1 MSLKIVVLIK
11 QVPDTKRILGEAMKE
26 DGTVN
31 RSALA
36 AIFNPEDLNAL
47 EMALNLKET
56 RGGEVTVLTM
66 GPPKAADVLREALYR
81 GADRVFLITDRKF
94 AGADTLATSYTL
106 TRAVQKIVPDFDLV
120 LCGRQAIDGDTAQV
134 GPQTAEKLQIPH
146 ISYVTAIEALAD
158 RKLTLKRM
166 IENGVEWVRAPLPL
180 LLTVVETAN
189 EPRYPRAKR
198 MLRFKNAMCE
208 LELKDGLTN
217 FPEFAEPDSLRQ
229 YLTNRGLYIPILT
242 ATDLAVDEDRIGL
255 NGSPTKVKKIDSVVL
270 AGGELKL
277 FENTSN
283 SLQSLI
289 GILVDDYIIS

>member
-1 MSLKIVVLIK
+1 LSLKIVVLIK
-11 QVPDTKRILGEAMKE
+11 QVPDTKRIIGEAMKE

-106 TRAVQKIVPDFDLV
+106 TRAVQKIEPDFDLV

-146 ISYVTAIEALAD
+146 ISYVTAIEAIVD
-158 RKLTLKRM
+158 RRLTLKRI

-189 EPRYPRAKR
+189 EPRYPKAKR
-198 MLRFKNAMCE
+198 MLQFKNAMCE
-208 LELKDGLTN
+208 LELKDGLSN
-217 FPEFAEPDSLRQ
+217 FPEFAGPDSLRS
-229 YLTNRGLYIPILT
+229 YLSGRGLYIPILT
-242 ATDLAVDEDRIGL
+242 ATDLAVAEDRIGL
-255 NGSPTKVKKIDSVVL
+255 TGSPTKVKKIDSVVL

-277 FENTSN
+277 FENTAN
-283 SLQSLI
+283 SLQNLI
-289 GILVDDYIIS
+289 NILVDDYIIS